1 MPTPRIFISYSHDS
15 DTHRAFVLS
24 LSNRL
29 RADGLDCQVDQYVN
43 GFPAEGWQRW
53 MEERVEAADFVLMV
67 CTPVYLK
74 RFRGRDREGGRG
86 VTFEGVVIS
95 QTLYDHFYENT
106 KFVPVLPEGGVI
118 EDVPLPLK
126 GFGAFRM
133 MAEYERLYRFLT
145 GQPEVVV
152 PEVGVVVDLP
162 SPSPQPLSPKS
173 GEGLSSASGTPRFT
187 EPAGEPDVVPVAR
200 GMSDTM
206 KAAWM
211 GGVFALLAAVIAG
224 LFALFAAPNITV
236 SGSDCASVNTGEV
249 SGTVKQNCEGKGDN
263 EKK

>member
-1 MPTPRIFISYSHDS
+1 MPSPRIFISYSHDS
-15 DTHRAFVLS
+15 DVHRALVLS

-29 RADGLDCQVDQYVN
+29 RADGLDCQIDQYVN

-53 MEERVEAADFVLMV
+53 MENNVEAADFVLMV
-67 CTPVYLK
+67 CTPIYLK

-106 KFVPVLPEGGVI
+106 KFVPVLPEAGVM

-126 GFGAFRM
+126 GFGAFQ
-133 MAEYERLYRFLT
+133 MAGDYEKLYRFLT

-152 PEVGVVVDLP
+152 PEVGAVVDLP

-173 GEGLSSASGTPRFT
+173 GEGLSNASTAPRFV
-187 EPAGEPDVVPVAR
+187 EPDVVTE
-200 GMSDTM
+200 GKGKQMSDTM
-206 KAAWM
+206 KAAWLA
-211 GGVFALLAAVIAG
+211 GGFALLAAVIAG
-224 LFALFAAPNITV
+224 LFALFAVPSNTTYGNNSPVIT
-236 SGSDCASVNTGEV
+236 
-249 SGTVKQNCEGKGDN
+249 GDN
-263 EKK
+263 NHLPVDKKSEEGAK

>member
-24 LSNRL
+24 VSNRL
-29 RADGLDCQVDQYVN
+29 RADGLDCQIDQYVN

-53 MEERVEAADFVLMV
+53 MEEHVEAADFVLMV
-67 CTPVYLK
+67 CTPVYLE

-106 KFVPVLPEGGVI
+106 KFVPVLPEAGVM

-126 GFGAFRM
+126 GFGAFQ
-133 MAEYERLYRFLT
+133 MAADYEKLYRFLT

-152 PEVGVVVDLP
+152 PEL
-162 SPSPQPLSPKS
+162 
-173 GEGLSSASGTPRFT
+173 
-187 EPAGEPDVVPVAR
+187 
-200 GMSDTM
+200 
-206 KAAWM
+206 
-211 GGVFALLAAVIAG
+211 
-224 LFALFAAPNITV
+224 
-236 SGSDCASVNTGEV
+236 GEV
-249 SGTVKQNCEGKGDN
+249 IKLGQRSGQLAPGFSDLSAVQSQNIEQLMAGFLQEQTRSLQQKSDQIELLTN
-263 EKK
+263 ELVPGRKLPQLS